1 MAKTDILSASLE
13 DYLEAIFHIVAEKH
27 AAKAKDIAKRLSVN
41 NSSVT
46 GALRA
51 LAEKGL
57 VNYAPYDVITLTL
70 EGNKLAEDIVR
81 KHEALRDFLVNI
93 LCVEET
99 EAEEAACKMEH
110 AVSHIIL
117 NKLILF
123 MEFLESCPRYGDIWI
138 KGFRK
143 KCGSICK
150 PYEDCESCISR
161 CLEDFK
167 KKRELLAGESEETVL
182 RKLNPGQKGKIL
194 KIRGREVSRQMATA
208 GVMPGS
214 IVEVEGIPP
223 AGDSI
228 DVKVR
233 GYHLNIRNDDA
244 SKITVKLYM

>member
-27 AAKAKDIAKRLSVN
+27 AAKAKDIAKRLNVN

-51 LAEKGL
+51 LSEKGL

-70 EGNKLAEDIVR
+70 EGNRLAEGIVR

-93 LCVEET
+93 LCIEEA
-99 EAEEAACKMEH
+99 EAEETACKMEH
-110 AVSHIIL
+110 SVSHVIL

-123 MEFLESCPRYGDIWI
+123 MEFLESCPRYGDIWM
-138 KGFRK
+138 KGFWE
-143 KCGSICK
+143 KCESICK
-150 PYEDCESCISR
+150 PYEDCEICMSQ

-167 KKRELLAGESEETVL
+167 KKRALAGESEETML
-182 RKLNPGQKGKIL
+182 RELTPGQKGKIL
-194 KIRGREVSRQMATA
+194 KIRGHEVSRQMSTA
-208 GVMPGS
+208 GVTPGS
-214 IVEVEGIPP
+214 IIEVEGISPV
-223 AGDSI
+223 GDSI

-244 SKITVKLYM
+244 SKITVKLYI